1 MLPGLFSLLLLAV
14 SLPLLHL
21 QARLEES
28 HLRAKHGAEYAEYCR
43 SVGRFLPWTGRI
55 APEHQDAHPP

>member
-1 MLPGLFSLLLLAV
+1 VV
-14 SLPLLHL
+14 SLPLLHV
-21 QARLEES
+21 QTRLEES

-55 APEHQDAHPP
+55 TQEPRDARRT